1 MVSALD
7 RCKRALVSLL
17 KTLAGICSVT
27 VNVSR
32 KSSDKDV
39 STAFRKLLRKTNP
52 EHGGRMEHQR
62 DFNKA
67 HDAWEGAKKAAK
79 DKHGGVRC
87 AGGVADGA
95 GITPTVRELRA
106 TEKKNFRFDDTLGG

>member
-87 AGGVADGA
+87 AGDGA
-95 GITPTVRELRA
+95 GITPTVRGLRA